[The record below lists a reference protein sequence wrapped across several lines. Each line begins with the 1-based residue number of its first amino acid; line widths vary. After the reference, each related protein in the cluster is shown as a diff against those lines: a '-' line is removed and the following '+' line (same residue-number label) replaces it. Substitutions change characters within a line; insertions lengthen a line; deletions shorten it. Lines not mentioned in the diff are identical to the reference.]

1 MFVVIEHVH
10 ACMVKDASLLFSMA
24 YDNEFLEQTGC
35 ANENAWKLGI
45 KQTRLNLF
53 SSDTRLKTSNPT
65 NGWIPRVKG
74 TVYAC
79 IREFQWLS
87 SVPSSM
93 SSSIMD
99 IILFRLFPVSNA
111 LYTCRTTWLRSQFDT
126 FDSMFFIQ
134 GSNSR
139 YEIPIRKKIIIYRLI
154 EHWESIF

>member
-1 MFVVIEHVH
+1 MHLSYSRSRMIMNFWNKQV
-10 ACMVKDASLLFSMA
+10 ALMKMLGNSAS
-24 YDNEFLEQTGC
+24 N
-35 ANENAWKLGI
+35 
-45 KQTRLNLF
+45 R
-53 SSDTRLKTSNPT
+53 R
-65 NGWIPRVKG
+65 GWISSLRTPGWKHRIQPMAG
-74 TVYAC
+74 FLAQRGPYAC